1 MNTQRDFDEGTQASH
16 VSTGRLPPAEF
27 VRTLVA
33 EAHGRY
39 KFTAE
44 GTNSQAYPALA
55 EVASDSFGVCVVRL
69 HRGRGLC
76 ALYASEKARKS
87 R

>member
-1 MNTQRDFDEGTQASH
+1 MNTQRDFDEGTQTSH
-16 VSTGRLPPAEF
+16 VSTGRLPPAEL

-39 KFTAE
+39 NEF
-44 GTNSQAYPALA
+44 
-55 EVASDSFGVCVVRL
+55 ASVSRAGGGGERLVRRV
-69 HRGRGLC
+69 RGRN
-76 ALYASEKARKS
+76 R